1 MTTLGLNTIEASKAD
16 LITRMPAEL
25 VSSHSR
31 WVGMFGGGF
40 IGRIHEAF
48 AGAWQRNIVYSNES
62 ILTQSTVWACITLIM
77 QDIGKLGVD
86 LIERDGDIWVPTTNP
101 AYSPF
106 LRKPNHYQNRIKFF
120 EYWVTSK
127 LTRGNTYVLKERD
140 NRGGPNQGN
149 VIAGYILDPERVQV
163 LVAPNGEVFYELAA
177 DNLAGVKDNVRVPA
191 SEIIHD
197 VGVALHHP
205 LCGLSPLVACA
216 MAASQSLAI
225 QSTSSKFFQNNSRPG
240 GVLTAPR
247 EISDSTAQRI
257 KEHWDANYAGEENFG
272 RVAVLGNG
280 LTYEPMAM
288 TAVESDLAKQLGW
301 TDEKICSVFHVPPFM
316 VGVGPMPTYD
326 NIAKLNQQYYQQ
338 ALQELMEC
346 IELCLDEGLELGP
359 DLGISFNLD
368 NLLRMDQESLMST
381 LDKGKN
387 IYTANEQRQR
397 LNLKPVTGGN
407 TVYRQQQDYS
417 LEALAKRDAQENP
430 FAKNTPAP
438 SPSPAPPASD
448 PGDEETAKS
457 LHLIAAKM
465 SAENWVSACL
475 QQ

>member
-1 MTTLGLNTIEASKAD
+1 
-16 LITRMPAEL
+16 
-25 VSSHSR
+25 
-31 WVGMFGGGF
+31 MFGGGF

-77 QDIGKLGVD
+77 QDIGKLEVN
-86 LIERDGDIWVPTTNP
+86 LIELDGDIWVPTSNP

-120 EYWVTSK
+120 EYWVMSK

-140 NRGGPNQGN
+140 NRGGIGRGN
-149 VIAGYILDPERVQV
+149 VIAGYILDPARVQV
-163 LVAPNGEVFYELAA
+163 LVAPNGEVFYELSP
-177 DNLAGVKDNVRVPA
+177 DNMAGGLLGDTVRVPA
-191 SEIIHD
+191 SEMIHD
-197 VGVALHHP
+197 VGVALHHQ
-205 LCGLSPLVACA
+205 LCGLPPLVACA

-257 KEHWDANYAGEENFG
+257 KDHWDANYAGEENFG

-326 NIAKLNQQYYQQ
+326 NIEKLNNQYYGQ

-346 IELCLDEGLELGP
+346 IEICLRDGLELGP
-359 DLGISFNLD
+359 NLQVRFDLDGLS
-368 NLLRMDQESLMST
+368 RMDQASLMAT

-387 IYTANEQRQR
+387 IYTPNEQRQR

-407 TVYRQQQDYS
+407 TVYKQQQDFS
-417 LEALAKRDAQENP
+417 LEALAKRDAQADP
-430 FAKNTPAP
+430 FGTATPPPAP
-438 SPSPAPPASD
+438 APEPTTSP
-448 PGDEETAKS
+448 DEETAKS